1 MNNAIQ
7 FLNKSIF
14 LSICLHLIGVGIVSL
29 SIVGTPDKHGDA
41 IVAEFVSI
49 QTPKARKKIARMPR
63 RIELLEPAQPERLR
77 LQSTQIQP
85 LMEVTHVPQNE
96 LQFVAGT
103 LPVST
108 THQAVLAGTGI
119 TDRQTLQLHSP
130 LRLRS
135 GTSEPVLFTPS
146 RLPRPEW
153 TSKVPV
159 IASAQAAE
167 LPSVPVLF
175 NEPIEN
181 AQFSRKVDPI
191 YPESARLAHK
201 QGLVVLEATIGVD
214 GIARNIE
221 VVKVI
226 EVSGLGCE
234 EAAIAALKASEFVPA
249 KQGKVVV
256 SQRLRIPY
264 RFQFKSE

>member
-7 FLNKSIF
+7 FLNKF
-14 LSICLHLIGVGIVSL
+14 VLLSICLHLIGVGIASL
-29 SIVGTPDKHGDA
+29 SIVGTPDKYGDA

-49 QTPKARKKIARMPR
+49 QMPKAPKKIARTPR
-63 RIELLEPAQPERLR
+63 RIELLEPTQPEKLY
-77 LQSTQIQP
+77 LQSTHVQP
-85 LMEVTHVPQNE
+85 PTKVTQVPQNE
-96 LQFVAGT
+96 LQFVVDT
-103 LPVST
+103 LAVST
-108 THQAVLAGTGI
+108 THQSMLADTGI
-119 TDRQTLQLHSP
+119 TDKLTLRSHLP

-135 GTSEPVLFTPS
+135 GTTQPVHYTPS
-146 RLPRPEW
+146 RMPRREW
-153 TSKVPV
+153 ASTPPV
-159 IASAQAAE
+159 ISGAEAAE
-167 LPSVPVLF
+167 LPPIPVHF

-181 AQFSRKVDPI
+181 ARFSRKVDPI

-201 QGLVVLEATIGVD
+201 QGIVVLEATIGVD
-214 GIARNIE
+214 GKARNIE
-221 VVKVI
+221 VVKVV

-234 EAAIAALKASEFVPA
+234 EAAIAALKTSEFVPA